1 MADVPFTDTHV
12 HFHDFTRAHL
22 RWDWLLP
29 DAEDPVL
36 GDYET
41 LKSHRYIAED
51 FLSETRFQNVRHVVH
66 VEAALGT
73 LDPVHETTWLQQSYD
88 RTGVPQGL
96 VAAAD
101 LASPDVREVL
111 DRHCTHPNLRGIRD
125 LRYDEYLS
133 DEAWLAGFALLDGR
147 GLVFCDDPLLEHM
160 SSLAT
165 LAGQFPGM
173 TICIDHAGFPR
184 QAGSSILPGL
194 ASRHETVGSS
204 GQHGG
209 QDFRTGN
216 VRPRLD
222 DRLSP
227 SVGRE
232 LHRVVGSQPSFL
244 RDKLAG

>member
-173 TICIDHAGFPR
+173 TICIDHGGVS
-184 QAGSSILPGL
+184 AGSGILN
-194 ASRHETVGSS
+194 TS
-204 GQHGG
+204 G
-209 QDFRTGN
+209 TG
-216 VRPRLD
+216 
-222 DRLSP
+222 
-227 SVGRE
+227 
-232 LHRVVGSQPSFL
+232 
-244 RDKLAG
+244 